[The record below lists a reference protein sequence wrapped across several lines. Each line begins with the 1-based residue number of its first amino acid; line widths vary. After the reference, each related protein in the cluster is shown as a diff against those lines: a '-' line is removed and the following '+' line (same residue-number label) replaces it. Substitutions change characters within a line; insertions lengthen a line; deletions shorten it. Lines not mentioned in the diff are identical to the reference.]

1 MEEAGAAAAA
11 EGADHGLE
19 DGEEEEDEEEE
30 GLSGTKAELFVRGD
44 ENDAGA
50 VEGVD
55 ESVGAVV
62 GVTEAV
68 GTGCFEGKLLD
79 GRLVGL
85 AAVGGPS

>member
-1 MEEAGAAAAA
+1 M
-11 EGADHGLE
+11 GADHGLE
-19 DGEEEEDEEEE
+19 EGDEEEEE

-44 ENDAGA
+44 ENDTGA

-68 GTGCFEGKLLD
+68 GTGCFEGGKLLD